1 MRKIFVLILILL
13 ASTAFAET
21 RVYKSN
27 IPLGQFVPKLVDEL
41 GNSGFQFSIKSVFNE
56 ARDGKQGFVFL
67 LQPRNSLCE
76 LVFLAG
82 SADSSMLRIRT
93 QDAADSLRFDKFVS
107 QRLQMK
113 EVGLAQEPA
122 PAVNAGWPK
131 P

>member
-1 MRKIFVLILILL
+1 MRKGFVLILVLL

-27 IPLGQFVPKLVDEL
+27 LPLGQFVPKLVDEL

-76 LVFLAG
+76 LVFLPGTAN
-82 SADSSMLRIRT
+82 SSMLRIRT

-113 EVGLAQEPA
+113 EVGVAPEPA
-122 PAVNAGWPK
+122 SAVDAKWPK